1 MEGGDDPEGN
11 DPWGILTPSRNR
23 FGFCQSLI
31 FLLLRR
37 RDEEHVACLSP
48 KGKMKPGR
56 RTVEVLSTPVKETLT
71 LEVAGNLVKE
81 VMEESSIPLSPI
93 KMVSSKN
100 SR

>member
-1 MEGGDDPEGN
+1 M
-11 DPWGILTPSRNR
+11 
-23 FGFCQSLI
+23 
-31 FLLLRR
+31 
-37 RDEEHVACLSP
+37 ACLSP

>member
-1 MEGGDDPEGN
+1 MGN
-11 DPWGILTPSRNR
+11 SHTISEQVEILP
-23 FGFCQSLI
+23 I
-31 FLLLRR
+31 AHILLTR

-71 LEVAGNLVKE
+71 MEVAGNLVKE

>member
-1 MEGGDDPEGN
+1 MGN
-11 DPWGILTPSRNR
+11 SHTISEQVEILP
-23 FGFCQSLI
+23 I
-31 FLLLRR
+31 AHILLTR

-71 LEVAGNLVKE
+71 MEVAGNLALEVAGNLVKE

>member
-1 MEGGDDPEGN
+1 M
-11 DPWGILTPSRNR
+11 T
-23 FGFCQSLI
+23 
-31 FLLLRR
+31 R